1 VTAPRTRTIAAV
13 LLAMATALAACE
25 QEERLLR
32 YKPFFVGLD
41 GAQTQEPAIV
51 EPNQLLPNPAP
62 SDDRIIIELPNGK
75 VRLVS
80 RSVRD
85 LMTHLERT
93 LDEDQFEL
101 FDQYL
106 LSQKTRE
113 YLASEGKT
121 PEDLFRVLQK
131 SRRAIARTFARM
143 PFGERTP
150 TCLFEKAGPRMF
162 VLRLTGQSAR
172 NVPYTRLWVAYE
184 GGEFRFVW
192 LS

>member
-1 VTAPRTRTIAAV
+1 MTVRRGICVILAAA
-13 LLAMATALAACE
+13 LLAGCE
-25 QEERLLR
+25 QEETLLS
-32 YKPFFVGLD
+32 YKPFFAGLD
-41 GAQTQEPAIV
+41 GAQTQQPVVAQRG
-51 EPNQLLPNPAP
+51 QLLPDPVP
-62 SDDRIIIELPNGK
+62 GDDRIIIELPNGK

-93 LDEDQFEL
+93 LDENQFEL

-106 LSQKTRE
+106 LSQKTRDH
-113 YLASEGKT
+113 LASQGKT
-121 PEDLFRVLQK
+121 PEDLFRVLQN
-131 SRRAIARTFARM
+131 SRRGIAKTFARM

-150 TCLFEKAGPRMF
+150 TCLFEKTAPRMF

-172 NVPYTRLWVAYE
+172 NVPYTKLWVAYE